1 MFLYNIFLKFPGKR
15 YVSVLAPGMIA
26 ALQDNKET
34 LRKTAL
40 SALNAWFDNCGG
52 LVPFLEGE
60 FLMEQFSKATNPN
73 IKSELCGWLAQ
84 VLPKCKKG
92 KLPPELKAIIPSIYI
107 FIEDRSPEV
116 RTKSQELL
124 MPLMEHVGPND
135 MLRVMQ
141 KCKPASIAVIQ
152 PLLEKVR
159 EQVAEKMKAEQPKT
173 VAKPAQAP
181 PASDKKIPPSKSK
194 PSLYDPNTDPEDEAP
209 PEKKEPPKKDSKDA
223 KKNKENEK
231 KAGPV
236 SQTNVT
242 KKPKPGEEED
252 LSPIMQVSNKNKR
265 VDEEK
270 ALKTLKWNFDVPRKE
285 FIEQLRTQMENAN
298 FNRSL
303 LTQMFHDD
311 FQKHIIA
318 LNSLTKAIEDLSEAT
333 LSNLDLILRWLT
345 LRFFETNP
353 TVILK
358 AIEYM
363 KALFNMLAS
372 RGYHL
377 IEFEAA
383 AFIPYFIG
391 KVS

>member
-1 MFLYNIFLKFPGKR
+1 
-15 YVSVLAPGMIA
+15 MIQ
-26 ALQDNKET
+26 ALSDNKEA

-52 LVPFLEGE
+52 LVPFIEGE
-60 FLMEQFSKATNPN
+60 LLMESFSAATNPN
-73 IKSELCGWLAQ
+73 VKSELCGWLAQ

-92 KLPPELKAIIPSIYI
+92 KLPPELKAIIPTVYL
-107 FIEDRSPEV
+107 FIEDRNPEV
-116 RTKSQELL
+116 RTKAQELL
-124 MPLMEHVGPND
+124 LPLMEHVGPND
-135 MLRVMQ
+135 MMRVMQ
-141 KCKPASIAVIQ
+141 KSKPTSIAVIQ

-159 EQVAEKMKAEQPKT
+159 AEIAAKQP
-173 VAKPAQAP
+173 P
-181 PASDKKIPPSKSK
+181 PPSAAPPSKAPSAKEPAKPIPGSK
-194 PSLYDPNTDPEDEAP
+194 SKTNLYDPNTDPEDDAP
-209 PEKKEPPKKDSKDA
+209 AAPEKKETAGKKEPPKKGGKEA
-223 KKNKENEK
+223 ENKKPGS
-231 KAGPV
+231 ASQPPV
-236 SQTNVT
+236 

-252 LSPIMQVSNKNKR
+252 SSPIMQVSNKNKR

-298 FNRSL
+298 FNRTL

-318 LNSLTKAIEDLSEAT
+318 LNSLTKAIEDLSDAT

-363 KALFNMLAS
+363 QALFTMLANKN
-372 RGYHL
+372 YHL
-377 IEFEAA
+377 IDYEAS

-391 KVS
+391 KVSRFY

>member
-1 MFLYNIFLKFPGKR
+1 MESF
-15 YVSVLAPGMIA
+15 
-26 ALQDNKET
+26 
-34 LRKTAL
+34 
-40 SALNAWFDNCGG
+40 SA
-52 LVPFLEGE
+52 
-60 FLMEQFSKATNPN
+60 ATNPN
-73 IKSELCGWLAQ
+73 VKSELCGWLAQ

-92 KLPPELKAIIPSIYI
+92 KLPPELKAIIPTVYL
-107 FIEDRSPEV
+107 FIEDRNPEV
-116 RTKSQELL
+116 RTKAQELL
-124 MPLMEHVGPND
+124 LPLMEHVGPND
-135 MLRVMQ
+135 MMRVMQ
-141 KCKPASIAVIQ
+141 KSKPTSIAVIQ

-159 EQVAEKMKAEQPKT
+159 AELAAKQP
-173 VAKPAQAP
+173 P
-181 PASDKKIPPSKSK
+181 PSAAPPSKAPPPPSAKEPAKPIPSSK
-194 PSLYDPNTDPEDEAP
+194 SKANLYDPNTDPEDDAP
-209 PEKKEPPKKDSKDA
+209 AAPEKKEPAGKKEPPKKGGKDA
-223 KKNKENEK
+223 ENKKPGS
-231 KAGPV
+231 ASQPPV
-236 SQTNVT
+236 

-252 LSPIMQVSNKNKR
+252 SSPIMQVSNKNKR

-298 FNRSL
+298 FNRTL

-318 LNSLTKAIEDLSEAT
+318 LNSLTKAIEDLSDAT

-363 KALFNMLAS
+363 QALFTMLANKN
-372 RGYHL
+372 YHL
-377 IEFEAA
+377 IDYEAN

-391 KVS
+391 KVSLSIFVHKD